1 MPKEGCSLL
10 SNMAHNWVALST
22 SKSGNLPSG
31 FCRGVRQSRIGIKDG
46 VKVHKLPLSN
56 DYVLHSAVHSFT
68 NETMSTDTPSNAK
81 KFSLEHKS
89 AF

>member
-1 MPKEGCSLL
+1 
-10 SNMAHNWVALST
+10 MAHNWVALST

-31 FCRGVRQSRIGIKDG
+31 FCRGVRHSRIGIKDG